1 VEEQTNP
8 AELVLAARSGDD
20 EAFYRLMVL
29 HHDKLYRIA
38 FAYFRS
44 EADALEAIQEVTYRA
59 YMKLHSLRKPD
70 YAGTWLVRIL
80 INYCND
86 ERRRRSR
93 QTEYR
98 FGGVPDERADGTEIR
113 AVRDSLESALDVL
126 EPRQKQIV
134 ILKYFEDL
142 TIREIAAA
150 MQYPD
155 GTIKTW
161 LYKALRKL
169 KDYMRKDGEPD

>member
-1 VEEQTNP
+1 MKTDGP
-8 AELVLAARSGDD
+8 LCCL
-20 EAFYRLMVL
+20 L
-29 HHDKLYRIA
+29 KL
-38 FAYFRS
+38 FPGFPS
-44 EADALEAIQEVTYRA
+44 
-59 YMKLHSLRKPD
+59 
-70 YAGTWLVRIL
+70 
-80 INYCND
+80 

-93 QTEYR
+93 QAEYR
-98 FGGVPDERADGTEIR
+98 SGGIPDERADGTEIR

-142 TIREIAAA
+142 TIHEIAAA